1 MKKFIKALLIPAV
14 ILLFQV
20 AVFSQSA
27 PPPPPGV
34 GHGSHDN
41 QPPGG
46 GAPIGAGIG
55 ILMLMAAGYGA
66 KKIYDLR
73 KLEASE

>member
-1 MKKFIKALLIPAV
+1 MKKIIKALLIPAF
-14 ILLFQV
+14 LLVFQV
-20 AVFSQSA
+20 AVFSQSV
-27 PPPPPGV
+27 PPPPPSG
-34 GHGSHDN
+34 GHGQGGN

-55 ILMLMAAGYGA
+55 ILLLMAAGYGA

-73 KLEASE
+73 KLEME